1 MMYSIPFFHRS
12 RMAFAAPLAFADDLE
27 NPVMHL
33 INPTPKLESV
43 FGGQNLIVSKFEL
56 PITVFS

>member
-1 MMYSIPFFHRS
+1 
-12 RMAFAAPLAFADDLE
+12 MAFAAPLAFADDLE

>member
-1 MMYSIPFFHRS
+1 
-12 RMAFAAPLAFADDLE
+12 MAFAAPLAFADGLE
-27 NPVMHL
+27 NPVVHL
-33 INPTPKLESV
+33 INLRAKLESV